1 MTAVAAP
8 PEVRRRGELGQRV
21 AAAWLVLL
29 GLAVA
34 VVGGHDALAGYEIA
48 VRLVG
53 ILLLSA
59 GLLLIAGGAALLASR
74 SLGPALAL
82 LSALV
87 GVGVGT
93 LLGLT
98 QVAND
103 EPDRRLAVWA
113 GIVVLS
119 AVAALVIRS
128 RTPAAD
134 RDAGMWSRLPML
146 KSVVS
151 LGLLIS
157 AGQFWYGSIH
167 VPASAPPSLTVEL
180 RLEPSRS
187 RGGMVVLEGTATI
200 HNTSGTKV
208 NTLGSVLEVWGQRVD
223 DWPLGDKAFMEATRT
238 AADQNAI
245 FPGRFGRLAGEKLV
259 LQQPLLADGTY
270 LEPGERIAEP
280 IITWVPK
287 GRFDVI
293 DLWASI
299 SVARGRTLELGVAA
313 TDVRSDRVST
323 VAPITEAGWLRALT
337 RGDRFVHTER
347 VIDPRRP
354 SFGAWVSADPER
366 RSSPEFEE
374 RMGRFYG
381 IAAATGRAFIPLPG
395 G

>member
-1 MTAVAAP
+1 M
-8 PEVRRRGELGQRV
+8 
-21 AAAWLVLL
+21 
-29 GLAVA
+29 
-34 VVGGHDALAGYEIA
+34 GGHDALAGYEIA

-59 GLLLIAGGAALLASR
+59 GLLLIAGGAALLTTR

-87 GVGVGT
+87 GVGLGT

-113 GIVVLS
+113 AIVVLS
-119 AVAALVIRS
+119 AVAALVIRA

-134 RDAGMWSRLPML
+134 GGMWSRLPML

-167 VPASAPPSLTVEL
+167 VPASAPPSLTIEL
-180 RLEPSRS
+180 QLEPSRS
-187 RGGMVVLEGTATI
+187 RGRMVVLEGTATI
-200 HNTSGTKV
+200 HNTSGTRV
-208 NTLGSVLEVWGQRVD
+208 NTLGSVLEVWGQQVEHR
-223 DWPLGDKAFMEATRT
+223 PLGDKAYMEATRT
-238 AADQNAI
+238 AADEATI
-245 FPGRFGRLAGEKLV
+245 FPGRFGRPVAAKLV

-270 LEPGERIAEP
+270 LEPGERITEP
-280 IITWVPK
+280 ILTWVPE

-299 SVARGRTLELGVAA
+299 TVARGRALEPAA
-313 TDVRSDRVST
+313 AAPQVRSEKDRVKT

-381 IAAATGRAFIPLPG
+381 IAAATGRAFVPLPAG
-395 G
+395 